1 MEIAYVEE
9 SLEKV
14 NGEEKKDITRGQC
27 KGKECHFGMSFS
39 WFHVNQVAGARGNA
53 CVCIPKGSW
62 RIR

>member
-27 KGKECHFGMSFS
+27 KGKEC
-39 WFHVNQVAGARGNA
+39 
-53 CVCIPKGSW
+53 
-62 RIR
+62 